1 MKEGKHTSGG
11 GGGEADPK
19 NVENVNVCIDSQP
32 CVLRHQL
39 WDQVAVLEVKTVVMV
54 CVEEWVSI

>member
-39 WDQVAVLEVKTVVMV
+39 WDQLAVLEVKTVVMV